1 MDRARVGYHLARI
14 AASTLIACAATAC
27 AATAHYEERAEVRT
41 FIDDMSARHDFS
53 SDELT
58 RLFSQAAFRQDII
71 DAMTRPAERRP
82 WHAYRPIFITDRR
95 IDGGVEFWRE
105 HSEILQR
112 AEDRFGVPPEFITAI
127 IGVETLY
134 GRNTGRHRV
143 LDSLATLAF
152 DYPPRGTFFRGELE
166 QYLILAREEHF
177 DPLALTGSYAG
188 AMGKPQFIPSSYRHY
203 AIDFDGDG
211 QRDLFGSIADVIG
224 SVANYFKV
232 HGWAAGEPVVG
243 AASVAGEGYRTL
255 LERNI
260 KPHTAVRDFAG
271 FGVSLTDTL
280 PPDAL
285 ASLVELEGS
294 DGQEYWVALNNFYVI
309 TRYNRSSL
317 YAMAVYQLAQEIRA
331 RHDAAVQ
338 AIEAP

>member
-1 MDRARVGYHLARI
+1 MNRIKTGHHLARI
-14 AASTLIACAATAC
+14 AAAALIACTATAC
-27 AATAHYEERAEVRT
+27 AATAHYEGRPEVRA
-41 FIDDMSARHDFS
+41 FIDEMSAKHDFS
-53 SDELT
+53 GDELAQ
-58 RLFSQAAFRQDII
+58 LFRQAAFRQDII

-82 WHAYRPIFITDRR
+82 WHSYRPIFLTERR
-95 IDGGVEFWRE
+95 IEGGVEFWRE
-105 HSEILQR
+105 HEDILQR
-112 AEDRFGVPPEFITAI
+112 AQERFGVPPEFITAI
-127 IGVETLY
+127 IGVETSY

-152 DYPPRGTFFRGELE
+152 DYPPRSSFFRGELE

-177 DPLALTGSYAG
+177 DPLTLTGSYAG

-211 QRDLFGSIADVIG
+211 QRDLFDNTADIIG
-224 SVANYFKV
+224 SVANYFKAHFWV
-232 HGWAAGEPVVG
+232 PGAPVVG
-243 AASVAGEGYRTL
+243 AASVRGEAYRTL
-255 LERNI
+255 LERGI
-260 KPHTAVRDFAG
+260 KPHTPVRDLAG
-271 FGVSLTDTL
+271 FGIDLKDAL

-294 DGQEYWVALNNFYVI
+294 NGQEYWVALDNFYVI

-331 RHDAAVQ
+331 RHDATLQ
-338 AIEAP
+338 ASGTP

>member
-1 MDRARVGYHLARI
+1 MDMARVGHHLGRI
-14 AASTLIACAATAC
+14 AAGALIACAATAC
-27 AATAHYEERAEVRT
+27 AATADYEGRAEVRA
-41 FIDDMSARHDFS
+41 FIDDMAAKHDFAS
-53 SDELT
+53 EELT
-58 RLFSQAAFRQDII
+58 RLFGQAAFRQDII

-82 WHAYRPIFITDRR
+82 WHSYRPIFITERR

-105 HSEILQR
+105 HEEILQR
-112 AEDRFGVPPEFITAI
+112 AEERFGVPPEFVTAI
-127 IGVETLY
+127 IGVETSY

-152 DYPPRGTFFRGELE
+152 DYPPRGSFFRGELE

-177 DPLALTGSYAG
+177 DPLELTGSYAG

-211 QRDLFGSIADVIG
+211 QRDLFNSIADVVG

-232 HGWAAGEPVVG
+232 HGWAAGAPVVSP
-243 AASVAGEGYRTL
+243 ATVRGENYRTL
-255 LERNI
+255 IERGI
-260 KPHTAVRDFAG
+260 KPHTSAGEFAA
-271 FGVSLTDTL
+271 FGVETAGALPADAPATL
-280 PPDAL
+280 I
-285 ASLVELEGS
+285 ELEGG

-317 YAMAVYQLAQEIRA
+317 YAMAVYQLAEEIRT
-331 RHDAAVQ
+331 RHAASVQ
-338 AIEAP
+338 AGGKP